1 MLLRGFIL
9 TLFLLSLKPCIFA
22 QEGGTKYIIH
32 PAVGDVLDSAEAK
45 KYLLFTQFEGFKKA
59 VFFKVTDSTFYA
71 ELQYR
76 KDDSLIN
83 IKRNFPGSEISA
95 LTEKIKF
102 MNIKG
107 DVSQFQKNIRRP
119 LNSSEY
125 GYSCLY
131 YPRLSVGAGI
141 SYKYINFDNIK
152 DAFTRIEDKIIQTI
166 LDSGK
171 QNVYRFSRR
180 DKNFSAGPLLHAN
193 IRYIF
198 SPNYEISASM
208 MWGMGETE
216 VYSAQMYFNIIFPG
230 IINEAI
236 VPFAGIGVAGTRI
249 RVVREYKQ
257 SIDEYRELKEI
268 SFTASGLAIALSAGL
283 TIKLS
288 KYINTHL
295 NILYPFHTTLSQS
308 NSDGSE
314 TEFKLNTPEV
324 GLIFSFDF

>member
-76 KDDSLIN
+76 KDDSLVS
-83 IKRNFPGSEISA
+83 IKRSFKGHQIVA
-95 LTEKIKF
+95 LTKKIEF
-102 MNIKG
+102 VNIQG
-107 DVSQFQKNIRRP
+107 DVSQFQQNIRRP
-119 LNSSEY
+119 NKTSEY
-125 GYSCLY
+125 GYRILY
-131 YPRLSVGAGI
+131 YPRLSLGAGF

-171 QNVYRFSRR
+171 QNVYRFSRK
-180 DKNFSAGPLLHAN
+180 DKNFILGPLIHAN
-193 IRYIF
+193 IRSIF

-216 VYSAQMYFNIIFPG
+216 LYSAQIWFNVKFPE
-230 IINEAI
+230 IINEGI
-236 VPFAGIGVAGTRI
+236 IPFAGIGVTGTKI
-249 RVVREYKQ
+249 GIVREY
-257 SIDEYRELKEI
+257 
-268 SFTASGLAIALSAGL
+268 
-283 TIKLS
+283 
-288 KYINTHL
+288 N
-295 NILYPFHTTLSQS
+295 
-308 NSDGSE
+308 
-314 TEFKLNTPEV
+314 
-324 GLIFSFDF
+324 